1 MRSRS
6 TSSGPHVNCLLGKQR
21 GRTGAGALVCLAFL
35 AAPTSRAA
43 SAADPPARKPLGIDE
58 RNAVLSLIKAV
69 DLAQATDATS
79 AERIGWDGHVL
90 RSGNQ
95 TGYVPFR
102 ITLEHAENGFK
113 SAVVY
118 VRAVSRHDG
127 IRAADERSIAR
138 DWLMRGSSA
147 PPRIPETVYVGQGE
161 MPVGG
166 PAAGSSRQTVSGP
179 AQAFTVLALQQR
191 EAERQK
197 AAQDAAKKKTETRQ
211 RDPFVFPFEDYYVAD
226 VTRTANAHTLERALS
241 LPPGEYD
248 VYVAMID
255 RGRVKTSGPLI
266 VRRTVVVPDFWN
278 DEIAVSS
285 LILASDVRVLGA
297 APSARQQSEHPYTFG
312 RAEVVPMASVAYAP
326 GDALTVVYQ
335 VCNYGAPDSSLQAEY
350 NFYRVDDG
358 PKRLFNRTPPQQFGD
373 SDLPAPA
380 PWESVAFLT
389 QTVSLQTFPPGRYEL
404 EVIVRDRLTRR
415 SATGSIAFMVEPRD
429 SR

>member
-1 MRSRS
+1 MSSRS
-6 TSSGPHVNCLLGKQR
+6 TSPGPRVNCGLGWQR
-21 GRTGAGALVCLAFL
+21 SRTGASALVCLAFL
-35 AAPTSRAA
+35 AAPSSRAA
-43 SAADPPARKPLGIDE
+43 FAADTPARKPLGIEE
-58 RNAVLSLIKAV
+58 RNAVLALIKAV
-69 DLAQATDATS
+69 DLAQTTDATS

-95 TGYVPFR
+95 TAYVPFR
-102 ITLEHAENGFK
+102 LTLEPAASGFK

-138 DWLMRGSSA
+138 DWLMRGTSA
-147 PPRIPETVYVGQGE
+147 PPRIPETVYIGQGE

-166 PAAGSSRQTVSGP
+166 PAAGSSRQAVSGP
-179 AQAFTVLALQQR
+179 AQAFAVLALRQR

-197 AAQDAAKKKTETRQ
+197 AADEAAKKRSETRQ

-226 VTRTANAHTLERALS
+226 VTRAADTHTLERALS

-248 VYVAMID
+248 VYVAMLD
-255 RGRVKTSGPLI
+255 RSRLKTSGPLI
-266 VRRTVVVPDFWN
+266 VKHTVAVPDFWN
-278 DEIAVSS
+278 DEIAISS

-297 APSARQQSEHPYTFG
+297 QPSARQQSEHPYTFG
-312 RAEVVPMASVAYAP
+312 RAEVVPAASLAYAP
-326 GDALTVVYQ
+326 GDPLTVVYQ
-335 VCNYGAPDSSLQAEY
+335 VCNYGAPDSDLHAEY
-350 NFYRVDDG
+350 NFYRVDGG
-358 PKRLFNRTPPQQFGD
+358 PKRLFNHTPPQQFGD

-389 QTVSLQTFPPGRYEL
+389 QTVSLETFPPGRYEL

-415 SATGSIAFMVEPRD
+415 SATGSVGFTVGPREG
-429 SR
+429 R